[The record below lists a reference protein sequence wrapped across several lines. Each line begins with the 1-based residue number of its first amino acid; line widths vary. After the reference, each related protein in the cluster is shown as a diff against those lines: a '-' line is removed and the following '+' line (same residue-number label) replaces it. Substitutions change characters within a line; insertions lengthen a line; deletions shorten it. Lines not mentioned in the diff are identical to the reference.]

1 MRKVTGLLILFSAAC
16 AAQYYPPGGSGT
28 GIIACATTP
37 PTRGAANS
45 YCKGTDNQTYTCNVS
60 TPPGCT
66 TAGQWA
72 TVSGSGTFVQ
82 LSGDATSTTTG
93 GATTVVGINGT
104 TLSSLGTGILKNT
117 TGTGIPSIAAYGD
130 VVGLFGGGTCS
141 GYLKN
146 DGTCGAGGGTG
157 TVTSV
162 GWTGGIVTIASPTT
176 TPAFTIAGT
185 SGGIP
190 YFNSATTWTS
200 SGALTGLMRGNG
212 AGAVPTAAELS
223 GDVTTS
229 GSNAVTVAKVNGTSV
244 PTNSAADQ
252 VLLTTA
258 STTGSWASIANCTA
272 SGGVLQY
279 NTTTHAFS
287 CHTLASADIPANAAN
302 TSGTAAGLSSTLAVA
317 SGGTGTAS
325 TLTGL
330 VRGSASAMTA
340 AELSGDVTTSGSNA
354 ATVTKINGTSLA
366 GLSTGILKNTTG
378 TGVPSIAVAAD
389 FPIGMGMNAPVIG
402 SGSISLVAPGGY
414 AICTGTC
421 TVTVPLPSANQTFCI
436 MNDDNVATAITL
448 AALGSSA
455 MYEAALRNGYGTA
468 GTGTMVLSAA
478 PANQVCIVGRDS
490 THYFTVSYT
499 GSPVV
504 N

>member
-212 AGAVPTAAELS
+212 AGAVPTAAEL
-223 GDVTTS
+223 T
-229 GSNAVTVAKVNGTSV
+229 
-244 PTNSAADQ
+244 
-252 VLLTTA
+252 
-258 STTGSWASIANCTA
+258 
-272 SGGVLQY
+272 
-279 NTTTHAFS
+279 
-287 CHTLASADIPANAAN
+287 
-302 TSGTAAGLSSTLAVA
+302 
-317 SGGTGTAS
+317 
-325 TLTGL
+325 
-330 VRGSASAMTA
+330 
-340 AELSGDVTTSGSNA
+340 GDVTTSGSNA

-468 GTGTMVLSAA
+468 GTGTMVLAAA
-478 PANQVCIVGRDS
+478 PGNQVCILGRDS